1 MNIIESEGTIISI
14 EKIKNSHFLKIKKH
28 NDNQYAY
35 FPIDRTQLEKYFSG
49 EITTRE
55 LLIPLDELSFI
66 DDLYTNI
73 DNGLKRNSTTEI
85 LNKFNL

>member
-1 MNIIESEGTIISI
+1 MDIINSEGTIIAI
-14 EKIKNSHFLKIKKH
+14 ERIKNSHFLKIKKQ

-66 DDLYTNI
+66 DDLYTDIN
-73 DNGLKRNSTTEI
+73 NGLKRNSTTEI

>member
-14 EKIKNSHFLKIKKH
+14 EKIKNSHFLKIKRQ
-28 NDNQYAY
+28 NDNQYAF

-49 EITTRE
+49 KITTRE
-55 LLIPLDELSFI
+55 LLIPLDELSFM

-73 DNGLKRNSTTEI
+73 DNGLKRNSTTDI

>member
-14 EKIKNSHFLKIKKH
+14 EKIKNSYFLKIKKH

-35 FPIDRTQLEKYFSG
+35 FPIDKTQLEKYFSVK
-49 EITTRE
+49 ITTRE

-73 DNGLKRNSTTEI
+73 DNGLKRNSTTDI
-85 LNKFNL
+85 LNKLNL